1 MTNAKSVI
9 TTGKTVEEAILMAVA
24 QLAVQRDKLEIE
36 VLEEP
41 IKGLFGLIGNK
52 DAKIRARIKQTMGDT
67 AKAFLTELFEKM
79 ELEAKIDLTEE
90 DDLIRINVSGPKMGV
105 LIGHRGET
113 LDAVQ
118 YLTSLVVNKNGEKY
132 KRILLDTESYR
143 SKREETLKRLA
154 KRLAYKVQK
163 TRKRHVLE
171 PMNPFERRI
180 IHAALQ
186 KDPYVTTHSEGEE
199 PYRKVVITLK

>member
-1 MTNAKSVI
+1 MKSII
-9 TTGKTVEEAILMAVA
+9 TSGKTVEEAILMAVA
-24 QLAVQRDKLEIE
+24 QLAVQRDKLDIN

-41 IKGLFGLIGNK
+41 VKGLFGIIGGK
-52 DAKIRARIKQTMGDT
+52 HARIRATVQQTLADK
-67 AKAFLTELFEKM
+67 AKAFLIGLFEKM
-79 ELEAKIDLTEE
+79 DMEAAVEVTETEE
-90 DDLIRINVSGPKMGV
+90 QVTVNVSGPKMGV

-118 YLTSLVVNKNGEKY
+118 YLTSLVVNRECDAY
-132 KRILLDTESYR
+132 KRVLVDTEHYR
-143 SKREETLKRLA
+143 SKREETLKKLA

-163 TRKRHVLE
+163 SRRKIVLE

-180 IHAALQ
+180 IHSTLQ
-186 KDPYVTTHSEGEE
+186 KDPYVTTHSEGDE

>member
-1 MTNAKSVI
+1 MKSII
-9 TTGKTVEEAILMAVA
+9 TTGRTVEDAVLSAAI

-41 IKGLFGLIGNK
+41 VKGILGVFGGK
-52 DAKIRARIKQTMGDT
+52 DAKIRATLKQSKAEV
-67 AKAFLTELFEKM
+67 AKYFLMELFEKM
-79 ELEAKIDLTEE
+79 NLEAKLDITDT
-90 DDLIRINVSGPKMGV
+90 DDALMIKVSGPRMGV

-118 YLTSLVVNKNGEKY
+118 YLTSLVVNRGTDKY
-132 KRILLDTESYR
+132 KRVIIDTENYR
-143 SKREETLKRLA
+143 RKREETLKRLA
-154 KRLAYKVQK
+154 KRLAYKVQRSG
-163 TRKRHVLE
+163 RKITLE

-180 IHAALQ
+180 IHSTLQ
-186 KDPYVTTHSEGEE
+186 KDPYITTYSEGEE